1 MIDDKE
7 TTENPVQAARE
18 LLRNERRS
26 RQQTDRASENLSGN
40 SPDND
45 LTFGATVQAPG
56 REINNSHG
64 NGSTSQ
70 RNHRQNGN
78 IHDSASGQSGRVRR
92 PVGRPRNSDRGTVG
106 NIPPLIPSQPSAG
119 LNIYTEETVERRIE
133 PDKPQALFDAN
144 RKEEPAAKT
153 PPKKKGFFERKEQV
167 VKEPVVKKKRI
178 FGEKEAAEKQDAL
191 ISALESHFL
200 SLDQFLWE
208 RLKEAGQD
216 TGKQPIW
223 SDADEEEIAAIA
235 KPLIRLAKRH
245 EAAAVAVDVITESA
259 DYAVAITAFAPRLKK
274 TGQILRETQKPR
286 KRRTDRPGAER
297 ESA

>member
-92 PVGRPRNSDRGTVG
+92 PVGRPRNSDRGAPG
-106 NIPPLIPSQPSAG
+106 NIPQIIPTEPAAG
-119 LNIYTEETVERRIE
+119 LNIYTEETVERSIE
-133 PDKPQALFDAN
+133 PDRPQGFFDPN
-144 RKEEPAAKT
+144 RKEETAKT
-153 PPKKKGFFERKEQV
+153 APKKKGLFDRKEQP
-167 VKEPVVKKKRI
+167 KEIQQPTRKKRI
-178 FGEKEAAEKQDAL
+178 FSEKEASEKQDAL
-191 ISALESHFL
+191 IAALESHFL
-200 SLDQFLWE
+200 SFDQFLWE
-208 RLKEAGQD
+208 RLKDAGKD
-216 TGKQPIW
+216 TGRQPIW
-223 SDADEEEIAAIA
+223 SDTDEEEIAAIA

-245 EAAAVAVDVITESA
+245 EVAAVAVDVITESA
-259 DYAVAITAFAPRLKK
+259 DYMVAITAFAPRLKK